1 MYLQDIRI
9 NDVSGTIA
17 AATLGLSRGLTV
29 LVGSSTTG
37 LSGWLESLAGLL
49 QCLQATSHGGR
60 RAVPFLQSNG
70 RSSAAVT
77 GELHVFSKARQYVLR
92 QLPGAMSELL
102 QCEGQELVEGATA
115 SALLL
120 PRWLQSEELSR
131 FCRVDAVESDDLRM
145 LTRLTAAGEADYGS
159 ARELERAR
167 QALAQVQ
174 SDRDG
179 NGLEGGIVHRISE
192 LRRAQGELQRRITAL
207 RDTGAEARKQA
218 AELRRK
224 LSDCESRLAGLAEE
238 SAGLESARRQ
248 LLQNSVGASA
258 ATAAPATNRSDMLQR
273 WQKLRAA
280 AAADLESMREAG
292 GACLMLSSESLSAM
306 RESILRMEERFRR
319 LSEAGHAG
327 GLEELDMGLAGS
339 SLQQVRQEV
348 TSLNNRLADYEQQ
361 LERQRP
367 DDPLQLLIDQAL
379 VAIDAVLSALNDS
392 AGAGRAELASGVG
405 QQGAVALQQLDLKRL
420 QLDQESHQQQRQLAE
435 LTAALQSPAPVTLS
449 AQALEQLDQLQAQY
463 GELDAEVQRLEQQRR
478 QLDGAERRLRDAIEH
493 LAVTRSPGV
502 LDLAA
507 SILQRLTGGTL
518 RTVQLEAHE
527 LTVVPA
533 AVRGTVAATPAAKLA
548 GLPRTQRVLV
558 CLSLRLALLRICGA
572 IDGIVPL
579 MLTDD
584 LLRLDAHLATP
595 LVELLSESAEQGQQL
610 LWLIEESQMPALQG
624 VHQLEVRQLSAT
636 SGARELP
643 PPPPRLVLHTVE
655 HAEPSE
661 PAAVTAPPV
670 TAPPASAAAVAAAAG
685 QLLPEVPV
693 ALASDVP
700 QHGGAN
706 WLFYLE
712 LDHGVEDLAGVSL
725 GELEALRAAK
735 FIRVIDLLDRTVPE
749 LEEAIRLRG
758 YMVPVERLQAL
769 RGQAELATR
778 VPMLRRGDAALLFAA
793 GITSADE
800 LRKLRPEAVYEKIT
814 AFQRSDAGARWRR
827 SGRLIDRQQAL
838 NWARFGQF
846 SRTPEELHAARS
858 LARTAAAVT
867 TEKCVRKPVVAV
879 DPSDTLNVP
888 AAAEQTTSG
897 SRVIVT
903 RRRRQVEVAPASAA
917 RRAKRVARREQLAAQ
932 LRVDPQTT
940 NAAEGQP
947 VERIGGMR
955 FFLSRTSDVV
965 QAPSIGPKTAEILHG
980 AGVRTIEELLN
991 VAPERIAEK
1000 LNQKRLTA
1008 DIIRRWQVQ
1017 AQLVCRIPELRGHDA
1032 QILAACGI
1040 STPES
1045 LASRTPGELLAAMKP
1060 FLETAEGRRVLR
1072 NQNGPDLQE
1081 VTEWI
1086 QWAANA
1092 RPLRAA

>member
-9 NDVSGTIA
+9 NDISGTNA
-17 AATLGLSRGLTV
+17 AATLGMSRGLTV

-37 LSGWLESLAGLL
+37 LNGWLERLSGLL
-49 QCLQATSHGGR
+49 HSLQVTSRGGR
-60 RAVPFLQSNG
+60 TDLHSLPSAG
-70 RSSAAVT
+70 RSPAAAT
-77 GELHVFSKARQYVLR
+77 GELHVFSKARQYMLR
-92 QLPGAMSELL
+92 QLPGATSELF
-102 QCEGQELVEGATA
+102 QCDSEEPAEGVSA
-115 SALLL
+115 SASLL

-131 FCRVDAVESDDLRM
+131 FCRADAVESDDLRM
-145 LTRLTAAGEADYGS
+145 LHRLAAAGEVEYGS

-167 QALAQVQ
+167 QALAQVL

-192 LRRAQGELQRRITAL
+192 LRRTQGELQRRITAL
-207 RDTGAEARKQA
+207 RDTGAETGKRT
-218 AELRRK
+218 AELRRQ
-224 LSDCESRLAGLAEE
+224 LLECELRLTALAEE
-238 SAGLESARRQ
+238 SSAVESERQQ
-248 LLQNSVGASA
+248 LLQISGG
-258 ATAAPATNRSDMLQR
+258 TAAVTAVPRSDLLQR
-273 WQKLRAA
+273 WQKLRVA
-280 AAADLESMREAG
+280 AAADLESLRETT

-306 RESILRMEERFRR
+306 RESILRMDERFRR

-327 GLEELDMGLAGS
+327 GIEELDMGLAGT

-367 DDPLQLLIDQAL
+367 ADPLQLLIEQAII
-379 VAIDAVLSALNDS
+379 AIDAVLSELGDSPKS
-392 AGAGRAELASGVG
+392 AGTEIASATG
-405 QQGAVALQQLDLKRL
+405 QLGTAALQQLDLKRN
-420 QLDQESHQQQRQLAE
+420 QLEHESHQLQRRLAE
-435 LTAALQSPAPVTLS
+435 LTAALQSPTPVTLS
-449 AQALEQLDQLQAQY
+449 AQALAKLDQLQAEY
-463 GELDAEVQRLEQQRR
+463 GELDAVVQRLEQQRR
-478 QLDGAERRLRDAIEH
+478 QLDGAERRLREAIEH
-493 LAVTRSPGV
+493 LAVTRGPGV
-502 LDLAA
+502 LMLA
-507 SILQRLTGGTL
+507 SSFLQRLTGGTL
-518 RTVQLEAHE
+518 RTVQLEGHE
-527 LTVVPA
+527 LAVVPT
-533 AVRGTVAATPAAKLA
+533 AVTGTVGAAPIVKLA
-548 GLPRTQRVLV
+548 ALPRTQRLLV
-558 CLSLRLALLRICGA
+558 CLAVRLALLRICGA

-579 MLTDD
+579 MLNDE
-584 LLRLDAHLATP
+584 LLRLDTQPATP
-595 LVELLSESAEQGQQL
+595 LAELLSESAEQGQQL
-610 LWLIEESQMPALQG
+610 LWLIEDSHLPALQG
-624 VHQLEVRQLSAT
+624 VQQLEVRQLSAT
-636 SGARELP
+636 SAVRELP

-655 HAEPSE
+655 HAEPLE
-661 PAAVTAPPV
+661 PVAFTTPPITAPP
-670 TAPPASAAAVAAAAG
+670 TPVAATVG
-685 QLLPEVPV
+685 QQQPEVPV
-693 ALASDVP
+693 ALTSEVL

-712 LDHGVEDLAGVSL
+712 LDHGVEDLAGISL

-735 FIRVIDLLDRTVPE
+735 YTRVVDLLDRTVPE
-749 LEEAIRLRG
+749 LEESIRLRG

-846 SRTPEELHAARS
+846 SKTQEELQAARS
-858 LARTAAAVT
+858 LVRAAVVASG
-867 TEKCVRKPVVAV
+867 KSVRKPVLAA
-879 DPSDTLNVP
+879 DPSDTPTAP
-888 AAAEQTTSG
+888 AAAEQADAG

-903 RRRRQVEVAPASAA
+903 RRRKQVEVAPASAA

-932 LRVDPQTT
+932 LRVDPQTADT
-940 NAAEGQP
+940 AEGQP

-991 VAPERIAEK
+991 VTPERIAEK

-1045 LASRTPGELLAAMKP
+1045 LASRTPAELLAAMKP

-1072 NQNGPDLQE
+1072 NQNGPDLEE

>member
-9 NDVSGTIA
+9 HDISGTNA
-17 AATLGLSRGLTV
+17 AATTGLSRGLTV
-29 LVGSSTTG
+29 LAGSSTTT
-37 LSGWLESLAGLL
+37 LNGWLQCLAGLL
-49 QCLQATSHGGR
+49 QSLQATGRGGR
-60 RAVPFLQSNG
+60 GARYFPQSTG
-70 RSSAAVT
+70 RTATAVT
-77 GELHVFSKARQYVLR
+77 GELQLFSKARHYVLR
-92 QLPGAMSELL
+92 QQPGAIPELF
-102 QCEGQELVEGATA
+102 QCEGQGPVDSLSA
-115 SALLL
+115 SASLM

-131 FCRVDAVESDDLRM
+131 FCCVDAVEPDDLRM
-145 LTRLTAAGEADYGS
+145 LHRLAAAGEVEYGS

-167 QALAQVQ
+167 QALAQVL

-192 LRRAQGELQRRITAL
+192 LRRAQGELQRRITVL
-207 RDTGAEARKQA
+207 RDTGDEVRKRV
-218 AELRRK
+218 AELRRQ
-224 LSDCESRLAGLAEE
+224 LSDCEAQLKALAEQSSSVE
-238 SAGLESARRQ
+238 SERRQ
-248 LLQNSVGASA
+248 LLKISAGNSVVTGVIAG
-258 ATAAPATNRSDMLQR
+258 TAGTRSDMLQR

-280 AAADLESMREAG
+280 AVADLESLRETG
-292 GACLMLSSESLSAM
+292 GACLMLTSESLSAM

-327 GLEELDMGLAGS
+327 GIEERDMGLAGS

-348 TSLNNRLADYEQQ
+348 ASLNNRLADYEQQ

-367 DDPLQLLIDQAL
+367 DDPLQLQIEQAI
-379 VAIDAVLSALNDS
+379 VAIDVVLSGLSDS
-392 AGAGRAELASGVG
+392 VRSAEAETVFEAG
-405 QQGAVALQQLDLKRL
+405 QQGTAALQQLDCRRN
-420 QLDQESHQQQRQLAE
+420 QLDQESHRLQRRLAE
-435 LTAALQSPAPVTLS
+435 LTASLQSPPPVTLS
-449 AQALEQLDQLQAQY
+449 SQALEQLDQLQAEY
-463 GELDAEVQRLEQQRR
+463 GALDAEVQRLEEQRR
-478 QLDGAERRLRDAIEH
+478 QLDGAERRLREAIEQ
-493 LAVTRSPGV
+493 LAMTRSPSV
-502 LDLAA
+502 LMLA
-507 SILQRLTGGTL
+507 SSFLQRLTGGTL
-518 RTVQLEAHE
+518 RTVQLELNE
-527 LTVVPA
+527 LAVVPT
-533 AVRGTVAATPAAKLA
+533 AVSGTVTAPSIVKLA
-548 GLPRTQRVLV
+548 GLPRTQRLLV
-558 CLSLRLALLRICGA
+558 GLALRLALLRICGA

-579 MLTDD
+579 FLTDE
-584 LLRLDAHLATP
+584 LLRSDSQLATP
-595 LVELLSESAEQGQQL
+595 LVELLCESAEQGQQL
-610 LWLIEESQMPALQG
+610 LWLIEDSQLPALQG
-624 VHQLEVRQLSAT
+624 DHPLEVRQLSAT
-636 SGARELP
+636 SAVRELP

-655 HAEPSE
+655 HADFTE
-661 PAAVTAPPV
+661 TAPVPVSAVPVPQTPV
-670 TAPPASAAAVAAAAG
+670 TAAAS
-685 QLLPEVPV
+685 QQLPEVPV
-693 ALASDVP
+693 ALTSDLP
-700 QHGGAN
+700 QHSGAN

-712 LDHGVEDLAGVSL
+712 LDHGIEDLAGISL

-735 FIRVIDLLDRTVPE
+735 FMRVIDLLDRTVPE
-749 LEEAIRLRG
+749 LEESIRLRG
-758 YMVPVERLQAL
+758 YLVPVERLQAL

-800 LRKLRPEAVYEKIT
+800 LRKLRPESVYERIT

-846 SRTPEELHAARS
+846 SRTPEELQAARS
-858 LARTAAAVT
+858 LARAAAVPT
-867 TEKCVRKPVVAV
+867 GKSVRKPVLAA
-879 DPSDTLNVP
+879 DPSDTPVET
-888 AAAEQTTSG
+888 AAAGQTASS

-903 RRRRQVEVAPASAA
+903 RRRKQVEVEPASAA

-932 LRVDPQTT
+932 LRVDPQAA
-940 NAAEGQP
+940 NATDGQP

-1045 LASRTPGELLAAMKP
+1045 LASRTPAELLAAIKP

>member
-1 MYLQDIRI
+1 M
-9 NDVSGTIA
+9 
-17 AATLGLSRGLTV
+17 
-29 LVGSSTTG
+29 
-37 LSGWLESLAGLL
+37 
-49 QCLQATSHGGR
+49 
-60 RAVPFLQSNG
+60 
-70 RSSAAVT
+70 
-77 GELHVFSKARQYVLR
+77 LR
-92 QLPGAMSELL
+92 QLPGATSELF
-102 QCEGQELVEGATA
+102 QCDSEEPAEGTAA
-115 SALLL
+115 SASLL

-131 FCRVDAVESDDLRM
+131 FCRADAVESDDLRM
-145 LTRLTAAGEADYGS
+145 LHRLAAVGEVEYGS

-167 QALAQVQ
+167 QALAQVL

-192 LRRAQGELQRRITAL
+192 LRRGQGELQRRITAL
-207 RDTGAEARKQA
+207 RDTGAETRKRTV
-218 AELRRK
+218 ELRRQ
-224 LSDCESRLAGLAEE
+224 LSECELRLSALAEE
-238 SAGLESARRQ
+238 SSAVESERQQ
-248 LLQNSVGASA
+248 LLQISAGAA
-258 ATAAPATNRSDMLQR
+258 AVTAVPRSDLLQR
-273 WQKLRAA
+273 WQKLRVA
-280 AAADLESMREAG
+280 AAADLESLRETA

-306 RESILRMEERFRR
+306 RESILRMDERFRR

-327 GLEELDMGLAGS
+327 GIEELDMGLAGT

-367 DDPLQLLIDQAL
+367 ADPLQLLIEQAII
-379 VAIDAVLSALNDS
+379 AIDAVLSELGDSPKS
-392 AGAGRAELASGVG
+392 AGTEIASATG
-405 QQGAVALQQLDLKRL
+405 QQGTAALQQLNLKRN
-420 QLDQESHQQQRQLAE
+420 QLEQESHQLQRRLAE
-435 LTAALQSPAPVTLS
+435 LTAALQSPTPVTLS
-449 AQALEQLDQLQAQY
+449 AQALEQLDQLQAEY
-463 GELDAEVQRLEQQRR
+463 GELDAVVQRLEQQRR
-478 QLDGAERRLRDAIEH
+478 QLDGAERRLREAIEH
-493 LAVTRSPGV
+493 LALTRGPGV
-502 LDLAA
+502 LMLA
-507 SILQRLTGGTL
+507 SSFLQRLTEGAL
-518 RTVQLEAHE
+518 RTVQLEGHE
-527 LTVVPA
+527 LAVVPT
-533 AVRGTVAATPAAKLA
+533 AVTGTVGAVPVVKLA
-548 GLPRTQRVLV
+548 GLPRTQRLLV
-558 CLSLRLALLRICGA
+558 CLAVRLALLRICGA

-579 MLTDD
+579 MLNDE
-584 LLRLDAHLATP
+584 LLRLDTQPATP

-610 LWLIEESQMPALQG
+610 LWLIEDSHLPALQG
-624 VHQLEVRQLSAT
+624 VQQLEVRQLSAA
-636 SGARELP
+636 SAVRELP

-655 HAEPSE
+655 HAEPLE
-661 PAAVTAPPV
+661 PVAITTPPI
-670 TAPPASAAAVAAAAG
+670 TSPPTPVAATVG
-685 QLLPEVPV
+685 QQLPEVPV
-693 ALASDVP
+693 ALTSEVL

-712 LDHGVEDLAGVSL
+712 LDHGVEDLAGISL

-735 FIRVIDLLDRTVPE
+735 YTRVVDLLDRTVPE

-846 SRTPEELHAARS
+846 SKTQEELQAARS
-858 LARTAAAVT
+858 LVRAAVVAPG
-867 TEKCVRKPVVAV
+867 KPVRKPLLAA
-879 DPSDTLNVP
+879 DPSDAPTAP
-888 AAAEQTTSG
+888 AAAEQTNAG

-903 RRRRQVEVAPASAA
+903 RRRKQVEVAPASAA

-932 LRVDPQTT
+932 LRVDPQAADT
-940 NAAEGQP
+940 AEGQP

-1032 QILAACGI
+1032 QILAASGI

-1045 LASRTPGELLAAMKP
+1045 LASRTPAELLAAMKP

-1072 NQNGPDLQE
+1072 NQNGPDLEE